1 MGGGIALTGD
11 VSRLEAIATHKR
23 AEIAAA
29 QAAEPLPAVRDRAQ
43 RAAPPR
49 DFLGTLSVAGFA
61 VIAEIKRASPAAGRI
76 SDDLDAATL
85 ARRYVAGG
93 AQALSVWTD
102 ARYFNGTPDL
112 LRQMRAAVEVPILR
126 KDFILEPYQ
135 VYESRAIGADAVLLI
150 AALLDVPVLR
160 ELIDL
165 CADLGMAAAVDAHR
179 EVDVDRAVAAGARA
193 IFIHNRDVGSFDVD
207 IGKTVRFRQRIPS
220 GILVVSESGIGTP
233 ADIGRLRGHVDGV
246 LVGTA
251 LMTSPDPEAT
261 VRALLTAGSRA

>member
-1 MGGGIALTGD
+1 M
-11 VSRLEAIATHKR
+11 RE
-23 AEIAAA
+23 
-29 QAAEPLPAVRDRAQ
+29 RAQ

-49 DFLGTLSVAGFA
+49 DFLGALRAGFA
-61 VIAEIKRASPAAGRI
+61 VIAEIKRASPAAGTI
-76 SDDLDAATL
+76 SDDLDAAAL

-102 ARYFNGTPDL
+102 ARYFNGTPEL
-112 LRQMRAAVEVPILR
+112 LRQMRAAVSVPVLR

-150 AALLDVPVLR
+150 AALLDVPALCG
-160 ELIDL
+160 LIDL
-165 CADLGMAAAVDAHR
+165 CGDLGMAAAVDAHR
-179 EVDVDRAVAAGARA
+179 EEDVDRAVAAGARA
-193 IFIHNRDVGSFDVD
+193 IFIHNRDVGTFAVD

-233 ADIGRLRGHVDGV
+233 ADIARLRGHVDGV

-251 LMTSPDPEAT
+251 LMASPDPEAT

>member
-1 MGGGIALTGD
+1 M
-11 VSRLEAIATHKR
+11 
-23 AEIAAA
+23 
-29 QAAEPLPAVRDRAQ
+29 
-43 RAAPPR
+43 
-49 DFLGTLSVAGFA
+49 
-61 VIAEIKRASPAAGRI
+61 IAEIKRASPAAGKI
-76 SDDLDAATL
+76 SDNLDAAAL
-85 ARRYVAGG
+85 ARCYVAGG

-102 ARYFNGTPDL
+102 ARSFNGTPDL
-112 LRQMRAAVEVPILR
+112 LRQMRAAVAVPILR

-160 ELIDL
+160 GLIDL

-179 EVDVDRAVAAGARA
+179 EVDVDRAVAAGAPA
-193 IFIHNRDVGSFDVD
+193 IFIHNRDVGTFAVD

-233 ADIGRLRGHVDGV
+233 ADIARLRGHVDGV

-251 LMTSPDPEAT
+251 LMTSPNPEAT
-261 VRALLTAGSRA
+261 VRALLAAGRRA

>member
-1 MGGGIALTGD
+1 M
-11 VSRLEAIATHKR
+11 
-23 AEIAAA
+23 
-29 QAAEPLPAVRDRAQ
+29 
-43 RAAPPR
+43 
-49 DFLGTLSVAGFA
+49 
-61 VIAEIKRASPAAGRI
+61 IAEIKRASPAAGKI
-76 SDDLDAATL
+76 SHDLDAAAL

-102 ARYFNGTPDL
+102 ARSFNGTPDL
-112 LRQMRAAVEVPILR
+112 LRQMRAAVAAPILR

-160 ELIDL
+160 GLIDL

-179 EVDVDRAVAAGARA
+179 EVDVDRAVAAGAPA
-193 IFIHNRDVGSFDVD
+193 IFIHNRDVGTFAVD

-233 ADIGRLRGHVDGV
+233 DDIARLRGHVDGV

-251 LMTSPDPEAT
+251 LMTSPNPEAT
-261 VRALLTAGSRA
+261 VRALLAAGSRA

>member
-1 MGGGIALTGD
+1 M
-11 VSRLEAIATHKR
+11 
-23 AEIAAA
+23 
-29 QAAEPLPAVRDRAQ
+29 
-43 RAAPPR
+43 
-49 DFLGTLSVAGFA
+49 
-61 VIAEIKRASPAAGRI
+61 IAEIKRASPAAGKI
-76 SDDLDAATL
+76 SDDLDAAAL

-102 ARYFNGTPDL
+102 ARSFNGTPDL
-112 LRQMRAAVEVPILR
+112 LRQMRAAVAAPILR

-160 ELIDL
+160 GLIDL

-179 EVDVDRAVAAGARA
+179 EVDVDRAVAAGAPA
-193 IFIHNRDVGSFDVD
+193 IFIHNRDVGTFAVD

-233 ADIGRLRGHVDGV
+233 DDIARLRGHVDGV

-251 LMTSPDPEAT
+251 LMTSPNPEAT
-261 VRALLTAGSRA
+261 VRALLAAGSRA

>member
-1 MGGGIALTGD
+1 
-11 VSRLEAIATHKR
+11 
-23 AEIAAA
+23 
-29 QAAEPLPAVRDRAQ
+29 
-43 RAAPPR
+43 
-49 DFLGTLSVAGFA
+49 
-61 VIAEIKRASPAAGRI
+61 
-76 SDDLDAATL
+76 
-85 ARRYVAGG
+85 
-93 AQALSVWTD
+93 
-102 ARYFNGTPDL
+102 
-112 LRQMRAAVEVPILR
+112 MRAAVAVPVLR

-135 VYESRAIGADAVLLI
+135 VYESRAVGADAVLLI

-179 EVDVDRAVAAGARA
+179 EGDVHRAVAAGARA
-193 IFIHNRDVGSFDVD
+193 IFIHNRDVGTFDVD
-207 IGKTVRFRQRIPS
+207 ISKTARFRQRIPP

-233 ADIGRLRGHVDGV
+233 ADIARLRGHVDGV